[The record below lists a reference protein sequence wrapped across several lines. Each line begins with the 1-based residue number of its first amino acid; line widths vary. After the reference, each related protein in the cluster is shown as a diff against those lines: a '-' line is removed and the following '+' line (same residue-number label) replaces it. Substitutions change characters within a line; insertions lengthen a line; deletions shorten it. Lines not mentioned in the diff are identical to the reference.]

1 MNTSLVLFKIN
12 EQINSIIEDE
22 GSVNPETGEFTEEAS
37 KRFEALQMQKAD
49 MVQAIGYANIFHNS
63 QADLVDAEIKRLS
76 AIKKTYQSRAE
87 AAKRF
92 LQKHLEPGEKY
103 DFTDLR
109 ISWRK
114 SEETIIDEMLDLTQF
129 SIDYPELVKI
139 ETTIKKAE
147 LKALHKEGK
156 PLPVGTKIIEKQNLQ
171 IK

>member
-1 MNTSLVLFKIN
+1 MNTSLKLFNIN
-12 EQINSIIEDE
+12 ESIESIINDE
-22 GSVNPETGEFTEEAS
+22 NSVDPLTGEFTLEAS
-37 KRFEALQMQKAD
+37 AKFESLQLERAD
-49 MVQAIGYANIFHNS
+49 MVKSIGLANIFHNS
-63 QADLVDAEIKRLS
+63 QADSVSAEIKRLTG
-76 AIKKTYQSRAE
+76 IKKYYESKAE
-87 AAKRF
+87 AAKKF
-92 LQKHLEPGEKY
+92 LQKHLEVGEKF
-103 DFTDLR
+103 DFDTLK

-114 SEETIIDEMLDLTQF
+114 SEETIIDETLDLTQF